1 MNNKVVIIGCGN
13 VGMSYAYALLNQRT
27 YVNKLYL
34 IDLNRER
41 VEGEVMDLNHCLAYA
56 PSKISIN
63 VGDYKDCKDARIV
76 MIAAGANQKPG
87 ETRLD
92 LIKKNAAIF
101 KDIIAKVMK
110 SGFKG
115 IFLVATNPVD
125 IMTQIVYKYSGLPTY
140 QVIGSGTSLDTAR
153 LQLMIGKK
161 LCISPK
167 SIQAFVIGEHGD
179 SEIIPWS
186 NANIGLQDIKEF
198 LSKKELKQLEDDVRN
213 AAYEIINKKGA
224 TYYGIGMSLVRITNA
239 ILGNENLIMCLSVY
253 DQKNKVYIGQPA
265 ILSKD
270 GVKRVIPLKLTQ
282 YETNKYLKSVNVIKE
297 NLKKVK

>member
-34 IDLNRER
+34 IDLNKER

-76 MIAAGANQKPG
+76 MIAAGANQRPG

-92 LIKKNAAIF
+92 LIKKNASIF
-101 KDIIAKVMK
+101 KDIIDKVMQ

-125 IMTQIVYKYSGLPTY
+125 IMTQITYKYSGLPTY

-167 SIQAFVIGEHGD
+167 SIQAYVIGEHGD

-198 LSKKELKQLEDDVRN
+198 LSNKDLKKLEDDVRN

-224 TYYGIGMSLVRITNA
+224 TYYGIGMALVRITNA

-253 DQKNKVYIGQPA
+253 DKTNKVYIGQPA

-270 GVKRVIPLKLTQ
+270 GAKKVIPLKLTPS
-282 YETNKYLKSVNVIKE
+282 ELNRYLQSVKIIKA
-297 NLKKVK
+297 NLKKV